1 MPKRMERT
9 RRHALY
15 IRQKCR
21 PAAGDSVHNHK
32 GVNDSHQMSDA
43 NSLNCLKEVPGSTW
57 PAGKDRRLEAL
68 SAAPLVLQTPLSL
81 LAGKRITDKQ
91 ILFVRNCQDIGGGV
105 TVEPRP
111 LDRAAI
117 ELAGLI
123 SPASVVIRADD
134 LVGMPQIEY
143 EMVLQCAGNGRS
155 RYAGV
160 PARRG
165 NRAA

>member
-1 MPKRMERT
+1 
-9 RRHALY
+9 
-15 IRQKCR
+15 
-21 PAAGDSVHNHK
+21 
-32 GVNDSHQMSDA
+32 MSDA
-43 NSLNCLKEVPGSTW
+43 TNLKSLKEESDATW
-57 PAGKDRRLEAL
+57 LEGKDRRLEAL

-81 LAGKRITDKQ
+81 LAGNRITDKQ

-111 LDRAAI
+111 LDTAAI

-134 LVGMPQIEY
+134 LAGMPQIEC

-155 RYAGV
+155 RYAG
-160 PARRG
+160 
-165 NRAA
+165 